1 MINLHLTDGK
11 TESWRSEV
19 TRTHIWEGESDWLTP
34 EPVFFMPSWLQDGA
48 QTPGLAKHKAP
59 VVIGH
64 HTVQADFFL
73 RISVQIGEKL
83 SFPWK
88 SELPINVL
96 HVQRR
101 RTDYNRRGRDSYD

>member
-1 MINLHLTDGK
+1 MGK
-11 TESWRSEV
+11 WSLGEV
-19 TRTHIWEGESDWLTP
+19 KSLAQGLPGTLIWEGESDWLTP

-64 HTVQADFFL
+64 HMVQADFFL
-73 RISVQIGEKL
+73 RTSVQIGEKL

-101 RTDYNRRGRDSYD
+101 RTDYKRRERDSCD